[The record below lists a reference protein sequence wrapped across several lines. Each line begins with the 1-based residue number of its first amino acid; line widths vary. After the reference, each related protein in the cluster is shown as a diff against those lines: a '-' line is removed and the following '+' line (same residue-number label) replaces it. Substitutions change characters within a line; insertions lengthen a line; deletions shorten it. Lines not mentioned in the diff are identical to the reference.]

1 MNGSEISCMAEPAS
15 RARTAGGVVSRA
27 AVVNCLM
34 LIYLVSGACS
44 LIDEVV
50 WLRLLKLILG
60 NTVYASSVVVSVF
73 MAGLALGALL
83 MGRVCD
89 RIRRPLRLYPLI
101 ELAIT
106 VTALLSPWALRSA
119 DAAYLWFCRTWQPGA
134 PWLIAG
140 QVVISTLILL
150 VPTLLMGSTLPLLG
164 RFVASVEKDTGPL
177 VGRLYALNTL
187 GAAAGCCLAGFV
199 FIRWLGVL
207 GTLRLAAVMNLLVA
221 LGGYV
226 IYRISPGG
234 GEVEADTALAPAKV
248 GSDDSHSGGLAF
260 LALGFFLSGAVCIGY
275 ELLWMRSVVH
285 SIGAFTF
292 VFSSV
297 LTIYLLGNV
306 LGAAIGSRIV
316 GSLKNPAAV
325 AGVLFVVLGVLGVL
339 YLPWLNFCSY
349 YLLPAVLDSLNEA
362 FWHRLISWHIVSPL
376 VQSAIL
382 FLLPSVVMGVGFP
395 IMLQAWVDRAHR
407 VGWSTGTAYS
417 TNTWGAVAGGVV
429 TGFVL
434 IPLLGLQAAVVGL
447 GLAAAWMGSCMWLRF
462 ARPVTHAR
470 LYRCVPLLLALFV
483 TVHASR
489 MPGDLFRKTVA
500 TNRWTRGFEVLDV
513 AEGVNTTVSLHRDP
527 EYDAL
532 YLCTSGRRVA
542 GTSHGYR
549 GDQKMLGHFPVLLNR
564 HAQSV
569 LSVGFGTGE
578 STACLVRHGIERVD
592 CVEIAPEVV
601 EFSLK
606 HFASIN
612 LGDKLDEKVGM
623 IYQDARNYL
632 HLTDRR
638 YDAIVNDCT
647 SIRGVAE
654 NASLYT
660 REYFE
665 SARDHLTEHGLFMSY
680 IDAYTTEC
688 VAVMNSVIGT
698 VMEVFPHVTLWHMT
712 CEPTPFF
719 VIVGSE
725 RPQRFSLRHIADEL
739 ARPAVRESL
748 AVINCRD
755 SADVLICYLADEA
768 DLRKFVTR
776 YITNSDYFPVV
787 EFCTEHRCA
796 GYSTLRHFFAKV
808 RGRSV
813 YDHIDWTGVSA
824 SGKQRWLQRFERAY
838 EGATHVLMA
847 ESTPNPV
854 ERLEHAVAGLRQLP
868 GNRALAFTKRRAE
881 RALLAEG
888 LKSLKAGNGRMA
900 AYVSARMLKA
910 DPNSAPGWIL
920 RAQVERAL
928 GNAALARAA
937 AQRAVEVAPEDLSA
951 HFNLWSILV
960 SSHDPA
966 GAAAAL
972 RAGTRAAE
980 ERATLTA
987 ADGTEPLDL

>member
-15 RARTAGGVVSRA
+15 RARTAGGVLSRS

-34 LIYLVSGACS
+34 LVYLVSGACS

-89 RIRRPLRLYPLI
+89 RIRRPLRLYPFI

-226 IYRISPGG
+226 IYRISLGS
-234 GEVEADTALAPAKV
+234 EEAATDIPLAPVKV
-248 GSDDSHSGGLAF
+248 PPEGSCGGFPL
-260 LALGFFLSGAVCIGY
+260 LVLGFFLSGAVCIGY

-316 GSLKNPAAV
+316 GSLKNPAAG

-900 AYVSARMLKA
+900 AYISARMLKA